1 MNTITRSN
9 RGLQTATRALAL
21 GLGLA
26 LSLSSAQAA
35 PTATKFDA
43 ATTVQGSALQLNG
56 KGTRYKVVF
65 KIYDMALYT
74 TKRVETPGELLTL
87 VGPKKLAFTA
97 LREIPGTDL
106 GRLFIRGMSDNATP
120 EQMLHYT
127 PATNRLIEIF
137 SGKNRLVPG
146 DTFAMEFMP
155 GKGTTF
161 YIQGHPQGSPV
172 GDDEF
177 FGLVL
182 RIWVGNA
189 PADWKL
195 RDALLDGAKE

>member
-1 MNTITRSN
+1 MNTQHAATRGSKIAT
-9 RGLQTATRALAL
+9 LTAT
-21 GLGLA
+21 LGLA
-26 LSLSSAQAA
+26 LALSSAQATT
-35 PTATKFDA
+35 TATKFDA
-43 ATTVQGSALQLNG
+43 ATTVQGTALQLNG

-74 TKRVETPGELLTL
+74 TKRVETPGELLSL

-97 LREIPGTDL
+97 LRELPGTDL
-106 GRLFIRGMSDNATP
+106 GRLFLRGMSDNSTP
-120 EQMLHYT
+120 EQMQRYAT
-127 PATNRLIEIF
+127 ATNRLVEVF
-137 SGKNRLVPG
+137 SGKSRLTPG
-146 DTFAMEFMP
+146 DTFAMEFTP

-161 YIQGHPQGSPV
+161 YIQGQAQGAPV

-182 RIWVGNA
+182 RIWFGNA

-195 RDALLDGAKE
+195 RDALLDGGKD